1 MRAALDACVLYPTV
15 LREILTD
22 VAKAGLFAPIW
33 SARILEEWRLAAARL
48 GSDGAAVA
56 SAEIAALRSRFPQA
70 EIAAPSDSRAAG
82 LDLPDP
88 DDAHVID
95 AALAGGATA
104 IVTANLR
111 DFPRGAMAAVGLRA
125 VHPDPFL
132 LDLWAHEPDPVAA
145 AIHAAHDRARALG
158 GGDMSLRDMMKRARL
173 PRLGRAMAR

>member
-22 VAKAGLFAPIW
+22 VAGAGLFAPIW

-48 GSDGAAVA
+48 GPDGAAVA
-56 SAEIAALRSRFPQA
+56 SAEIAGLRDRFPQA
-70 EIAAPSDSRAAG
+70 EIAAPSDGRAAG

-95 AALAGGATA
+95 TALAGRATA

-125 VHPDPFL
+125 LHPDPFL
-132 LDLWAHEPDPVAA
+132 LDLWAHDPEPVMA
-145 AIHAAHDRARALG
+145 AIQAAHDRANRLG
-158 GGDMSLRDMMKRARL
+158 GGDIAVRDLMKRARL
-173 PRLGRAMAR
+173 PRLGRAIAR